1 MGKPKKK
8 TGLFY
13 LVNTLLTAVL
23 FVVLFMLISGGVLD
37 SYVTGI
43 LVLVCINVILAVSLN
58 LVTGILGQL
67 VLGHAGYAGRGV
79 CGG

>member
-43 LVLVCINVILAVSLN
+43 LVLVC
-58 LVTGILGQL
+58 TM
-67 VLGHAGYAGRGV
+67 
-79 CGG
+79 